1 MFQLSLEKTLTD
13 LIGTPRVSTSYLER
27 TAYSHDLA
35 PIPRTIT
42 WFFKSLPDIVV
53 KPQSLEEIS
62 GILKLAN
69 KFKVPVT
76 PRGSATWGYG
86 GAVPT
91 AGGILLDL
99 RGLNKIV
106 SFDEAEGLLRV
117 QCGVVWEDVLD
128 LLAKTTWALPVYPS
142 SAPSSTVGGFAATG
156 GLGFGS
162 LEYGSLRE
170 NIASATIILPS
181 GEMMV
186 VEPSLRSLTPEQV
199 FGSEGILC
207 IFGELTLRLVPRGPS
222 ASPFLAYFHELAKA
236 VEVANN
242 LARGAKPFSLTLR
255 AFGFMRARKGE
266 VLQTPNDAESGA
278 IIFGYYAGM
287 PDRVEE
293 SLKTFAK
300 MAVDKA
306 GILRPREEA
315 EFEWSERFHPLRI
328 KKLGPT
334 VLTSDVVVPSNRL
347 IEMIQYAW
355 QLGCDASVDVEI
367 ETIWVS
373 PDQVLFFPL
382 FLSDERRTLRY
393 LSHSAITKKLIDRA
407 IAIGGRS
414 YGYGL
419 WNSFH
424 FAASE
429 PTRKKEITKLKRQL
443 DPNSILNP
451 GKTIMAKTRL
461 HFPLPKSLYA
471 AFLETLWRVGRW
483 M

>member
-1 MFQLSLEKTLTD
+1 MYLEKALTD
-13 LIGTPRVSTSYLER
+13 LLGGPRVSTSYLER

-35 PIPRTIT
+35 PIPGTIT
-42 WFFKSLPDIVV
+42 WLFKSLPDIVV

-69 KFKVPVT
+69 KFRVPVT

-91 AGGILLDL
+91 TGGILLDL

-106 SFDEAEGLLRV
+106 SFDEAQGLLRV
-117 QCGVVWEDVLD
+117 QCGAVWEDVQGFLE
-128 LLAKTTWALPVYPS
+128 KTSWELPVYPS

-170 NIASATIILPS
+170 NIVSAAIILPS
-181 GEMMV
+181 GEMRV
-186 VEPSLRSLTPEQV
+186 VEPGLGPVTPEQV
-199 FGSEGILC
+199 FGSEGTLC
-207 IFGELTLRLVPRGPS
+207 VFGELTLRLVPKRSS
-222 ASPFLAYFHELAKA
+222 ASAFLAYFHQLANA
-236 VEVANN
+236 VEAAND
-242 LARGAKPFSLTLR
+242 LAGKTKPFSLILR

-266 VLQTPNDAESGA
+266 VLLSPNDAESGA
-278 IIFGYYAGM
+278 IIFGYYADM
-287 PDRVEE
+287 PDRVQE
-293 SLKTFAK
+293 SLKTFAE
-300 MAVDKA
+300 MVVDKA
-306 GILRPREEA
+306 GMLRPQEEA

-334 VLTSDVVVPSNRL
+334 VLTSDVLVPSDRL
-347 IEMIQYAW
+347 IDMIQYAW
-355 QLGCDASVDVEI
+355 QLGCDASMDVEI

-382 FLSDERRTLRY
+382 FLSDERHSLRY

-424 FAASE
+424 FGASE
-429 PTRKKEITKLKRQL
+429 PTRKKEMSKLKRLL
-443 DPNSILNP
+443 DPKSILNP
-451 GKTIMAKTRL
+451 GKTFTAKTRL
-461 HFPLPKSLYA
+461 GFSLPKSLYA
-471 AFLETLWRVGRW
+471 AFLETLWRLGRW
-483 M
+483 F